1 MEVGGNT
8 VRLVAM
14 ASAQPWLLPSVRL
27 KDVEIDT
34 KASGDD
40 SQSRLPAGSS
50 IEDHTSEGAPIPP
63 VSSNGTKKRSYCS
76 IQSPET
82 DAEEATRLP
91 AKKPTLQ
98 DVRVAASPRPGAEEQ
113 AEAQA
118 QFAAPEDTGAEGPR
132 QESQESVGVSGL
144 EQLGCEFQLPEN
156 SEDTRGLTESN
167 MAQVAWE
174 SGCERV
180 CFVGRPWRGVD
191 GRLNMPVCKG
201 MMEAVLYHI
210 MSRPGV
216 PESCLLQYYQGVL
229 QPVAVLEL
237 LRGLESLG
245 CIQKRML
252 KKPASVSL
260 FSRPVVEGLG
270 QASEAEALSCQGS
283 TVTFYEPTLDC
294 TIRLGRVFP
303 HDINWN
309 KWIHL

>member
-1 MEVGGNT
+1 M
-8 VRLVAM
+8 
-14 ASAQPWLLPSVRL
+14 
-27 KDVEIDT
+27 
-34 KASGDD
+34 
-40 SQSRLPAGSS
+40 
-50 IEDHTSEGAPIPP
+50 EDHTSEGAAMPS
-63 VSSNGTKKRSYCS
+63 VSSHSTKKRPYCS

-82 DAEEATRLP
+82 DAEEATSLP

-98 DVRVAASPRPGAEEQ
+98 DVRVASSPRPGAEDGT
-113 AEAQA
+113 EAQA
-118 QFAAPEDTGAEGPR
+118 SAQLVAPEDAGAGGPR
-132 QESQESVGVSGL
+132 QENQENVGISGL
-144 EQLGCEFQLPEN
+144 EQLGCEFQLPEG
-156 SEDTRGLTESN
+156 SEDPRDLTESN
-167 MAQVAWE
+167 MAQAAWE
-174 SGCERV
+174 SGCDRV
-180 CFVGRPWRGVD
+180 YFVGRPWRGVD

-201 MMEAVLYHI
+201 MLEAVLYHI

-245 CIQKRML
+245 CIQKRTL
-252 KKPASVSL
+252 RKPASVSL

-270 QASEAEALSCQGS
+270 QASEAEALSCHES